1 MDVNNQSVVITG
13 GASGLGAGAAR
24 LFVAKGARVALF
36 DRNLELASKAAS
48 ELNCVAIQCDV
59 ADETSV
65 AAALE
70 QATGA
75 NGAPRIFINC
85 AGIDI
90 TGRIATRG
98 GGPQPLEALGSQIAV
113 NLAGTFNICR
123 LGADLVR
130 QLAPVDGEEQGVM
143 VNVASAAGLDGPR
156 GQTAY
161 AATKAAVIGM
171 TLPMARDLASYGVRV
186 VTIAPGV
193 FNTPLAAEVL
203 RGDPEAA
210 VETVPFPKRAGKP
223 AEFGKLA
230 LHICE
235 NPMLNGEVI
244 RLDAG
249 LRAT

>member
-1 MDVNNQSVVITG
+1 MDVKNQSVVITG
-13 GASGLGAGAAR
+13 GGSGLGAGAAR
-24 LFVAKGARVALF
+24 LFVEQGAKVALL
-36 DRNLELASKAAS
+36 DRNPEPARALAD
-48 ELNCVAIQCDV
+48 ELNCLAIQCDV

-65 AAALE
+65 LSALE
-70 QATGA
+70 QATRA

-98 GGPQPLEALGSQIAV
+98 GGPQPLDALGSQIAV
-113 NLAGTFNICR
+113 NLTGTFNVCR
-123 LGADLVR
+123 LGADRVR
-130 QLAPVDGEEQGVM
+130 QLEPLDAEEQGVI

-171 TLPMARDLASYGVRV
+171 TLPMARDLAGYGIRV

-193 FNTPLAAEVL
+193 FNTPLAAQVL

-210 VETVPFPKRAGKP
+210 VDTVPFPKRAGKP

-230 LHICE
+230 LQICE

>member
-85 AGIDI
+85 AGISLS
-90 TGRIATRG
+90 GRAPSPTRIFRVR
-98 GGPQPLEALGSQIAV
+98 SVKAV
-113 NLAGTFNICR
+113 RNR
-123 LGADLVR
+123 
-130 QLAPVDGEEQGVM
+130 
-143 VNVASAAGLDGPR
+143 S
-156 GQTAY
+156 
-161 AATKAAVIGM
+161 
-171 TLPMARDLASYGVRV
+171 
-186 VTIAPGV
+186 
-193 FNTPLAAEVL
+193 
-203 RGDPEAA
+203 
-210 VETVPFPKRAGKP
+210 
-223 AEFGKLA
+223 
-230 LHICE
+230 
-235 NPMLNGEVI
+235 
-244 RLDAG
+244 
-249 LRAT
+249 

>member
-1 MDVNNQSVVITG
+1 MRLLWAWMRSVRPSP
-13 GASGLGAGAAR
+13 AWPPPAML
-24 LFVAKGARVALF
+24 
-36 DRNLELASKAAS
+36 NLMPKSP
-48 ELNCVAIQCDV
+48 C
-59 ADETSV
+59 
-65 AAALE
+65 
-70 QATGA
+70 
-75 NGAPRIFINC
+75 
-85 AGIDI
+85 
-90 TGRIATRG
+90 
-98 GGPQPLEALGSQIAV
+98 
-113 NLAGTFNICR
+113 
-123 LGADLVR
+123 
-130 QLAPVDGEEQGVM
+130 
-143 VNVASAAGLDGPR
+143 

-171 TLPMARDLASYGVRV
+171 TLPMARDLAAYGVRV